1 MISPFMLPIKDLQM
15 PSIKRIDH
23 VAIVVD
29 DIESALEFWRDSF
42 GLELLHVEDVPDQ
55 ESVVAFLQTGE
66 GEVELVKPTSGDS
79 GISRYLRKRG
89 PGVHHIC
96 FEVDDIEATLRMLQ
110 EKGIRLINETP
121 QIGTGGKKIAFI
133 HPQSTQ
139 GVLIELYQLTKLE
152 PEIRLQRART
162 LADRVLGEG
171 QVMAAA
177 ALAFLRALRTN
188 GGQEKTMKTD
198 KTREVGK

>member
-1 MISPFMLPIKDLQM
+1 METFEELLM

-23 VAIVVD
+23 IAIVVD
-29 DIESALEFWRDSF
+29 DIESALKFWRDSL
-42 GLELLHVEDVPDQ
+42 GLDLLHVEDVPDQ

-66 GEVELVKPTSGDS
+66 GEVELVKPTTRDS

-89 PGVHHIC
+89 PGIHHIC
-96 FEVDDIEATLRMLQ
+96 FEVDDLQATLEMLRGR
-110 EKGIRLINETP
+110 GIRLINETP
-121 QIGTGGKKIAFI
+121 KIGTGGKKIAFI

-139 GVLIELYQLTKLE
+139 GVLIELYQLTKTE

-162 LADRVLGEG
+162 LADRVLSEG

-188 GGQEKTMKTD
+188 GDQEKIPYSD
-198 KTREVGK
+198 KLGEVEK

>member
-1 MISPFMLPIKDLQM
+1 M

-23 VAIVVD
+23 IAVVVD
-29 DIESALEFWRDSF
+29 DIESALGFWRDSL

-55 ESVVAFLQTGE
+55 ESVVAFLKTGE
-66 GEVELVKPTSGDS
+66 GEVELVKPTTGDS
-79 GISRYLRKRG
+79 GISRYLHKRG
-89 PGVHHIC
+89 PGIHHIC
-96 FEVDDIEATLRMLQ
+96 FEVDDIQASLAMLRG
-110 EKGIRLINETP
+110 KGIRLINETP

-139 GVLIELYQLTKLE
+139 GVLVELYQLTKSE
-152 PEIRLQRART
+152 PEIRLQRARA
-162 LADRVLGEG
+162 LADRVLSEG

-188 GGQEKTMKTD
+188 GDREKTASNDTVG
-198 KTREVGK
+198 EVEK